1 MNLYLVHIF
10 RNIKTL
16 NPISMIANIFQ
27 MFGFVVV
34 MFYILRDVPKDADIK
49 YVGNFMNFPILFGSA
64 MLCVEG

>member
-1 MNLYLVHIF
+1 
-10 RNIKTL
+10 
-16 NPISMIANIFQ
+16 MIANIFQ